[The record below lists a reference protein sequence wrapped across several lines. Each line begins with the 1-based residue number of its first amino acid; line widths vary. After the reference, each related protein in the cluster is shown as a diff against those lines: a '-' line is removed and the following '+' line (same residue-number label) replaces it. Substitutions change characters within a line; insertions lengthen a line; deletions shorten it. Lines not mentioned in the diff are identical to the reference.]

1 MPQDKELLTDRLLV
15 AFNKKDMDWIK
26 REASHRRLTPTHLV
40 RMAVF
45 DWFRRNSETKGP
57 QTKKK

>member
-1 MPQDKELLTDRLLV
+1 MAQDKELLTERLLV
-15 AFNKKDMDWIK
+15 AFNKKDMGWIK

-45 DWFRRNSETKGP
+45 DWFRRNSETKEP